1 MSAQRS
7 EYKKIF
13 SSALLSA
20 SLLFAMS
27 AVRAQAPEL
36 QGLPPGQFDSSPP
49 GLIAGI
55 DPVATGLPAATGA
68 VPGKVATTPRMDPA
82 SRIPAA
88 TGPTSPPGPWMTAL
102 LALAG
107 MVGVGLAVVVLTL
120 AVREMRREAVERR
133 RFRRR
138 RVARRPNNAP
148 ELDARWLPRQRGLFD
163 N

>member
-1 MSAQRS
+1 MSAQPS

-13 SSALLSA
+13 SVAFLA
-20 SLLFAMS
+20 ACLFLGVS
-27 AVRAQAPEL
+27 AVHAQAPEL
-36 QGLPPGQFDSSPP
+36 QGLPPGQFDSSPT
-49 GLIAGI
+49 GLIAGL
-55 DPVATGLPAATGA
+55 DPAATGLPAATGTI
-68 VPGKVATTPRMDPA
+68 PGKVAATPRMDPVP
-82 SRIPAA
+82 RKPAA
-88 TGPTSPPGPWMTAL
+88 RLHTAPPGPWMTAL

-107 MVGVGLAVVVLTL
+107 LVGVGLAVVVLTL

-138 RVARRPNNAP
+138 RVSRRPTNAP

>member
-7 EYKKIF
+7 EYKKILSIGF
-13 SSALLSA
+13 LSA
-20 SLLFAMS
+20 SLFLVFS
-27 AVRAQAPEL
+27 GVRAQAPEL

-49 GLIAGI
+49 GLIAGL
-55 DPVATGLPAATGA
+55 DPVAAGLPAATGA
-68 VPGKVATTPRMDPA
+68 VPGKVAATPRMDPI
-82 SRIPAA
+82 SRKPAA
-88 TGPTSPPGPWMTAL
+88 QLQTSPPGPWMTAL

-107 MVGVGLAVVVLTL
+107 LVGVGLAVVVLTL

>member
-1 MSAQRS
+1 MSAQRP
-7 EYKKIF
+7 EYKKI
-13 SSALLSA
+13 LLVGVISA
-20 SLLFAMS
+20 SLLLVIS
-27 AVRAQAPEL
+27 GVRAQAPEL

-49 GLIAGI
+49 GLIAGL
-55 DPVATGLPAATGA
+55 DPVTAGLPAATGA
-68 VPGKVATTPRMDPA
+68 VPGKSAATPRIDPIP
-82 SRIPAA
+82 RKPAA
-88 TGPTSPPGPWMTAL
+88 QTSPPSPWMTAL

-107 MVGVGLAVVVLTL
+107 LVGVGLAVVVLTL